1 MWVGGGHLKERPP
14 YTSRASQ
21 HQRREPQA
29 DELQEQRPR
38 DRLELGELNKQQM
51 RSETREGGKGEAV
64 GEAGEADREQTDLGP
79 LLCVMRGFGWVI
91 AQVSRGGCRQA
102 GREP

>member
-29 DELQEQRPR
+29 DELQEQRPQ

-64 GEAGEADREQTDLGP
+64 GEAGEADREQTWVLS
-79 LLCVMRGFGWVI
+79 CV
-91 AQVSRGGCRQA
+91 
-102 GREP
+102 